1 MLLDGVDTRQPPHQA
16 DRDPESQEPTPLLR
30 IPFHFRGWRSP
41 GCCMRNFQV
50 PIHPAVLNN
59 QKPHLCGHQERYTLD
74 GYRVDQLPVVYLE
87 VSTAVIREGRR
98 ERKSPRFALYY
109 QIGGAVVESL
119 ESGQPRMSPH
129 PSVGNFPQP
138 ARGPV
143 RTARYKSSAR

>member
-1 MLLDGVDTRQPPHQA
+1 
-16 DRDPESQEPTPLLR
+16 
-30 IPFHFRGWRSP
+30 
-41 GCCMRNFQV
+41 MRNFQV

-59 QKPHLCGHQERYTLD
+59 PKPHLCGHQD

-87 VSTAVIREGRR
+87 VSAAVIREGRR
-98 ERKSPRFALYY
+98 ERKSPEFALYY

-119 ESGQPRMSPH
+119 ESGQPRMSPP

-143 RTARYKSSAR
+143 RTARYKSSSRW